1 MTFKKVFGLLLIL
14 IILAAGGVYL
24 LMIEK
29 ADDDRMR
36 SLYTEVEPLEREREA
51 LQEEK
56 NSLETDYALKM
67 RDYATVEVLFEHLDA
82 QIIDEVWPVMRSR
95 GVVGVLPI
103 SLIEVPGYYGKLS
116 YDNLRTLMADGWGL
130 CYVFD
135 SPVSDAKTW
144 VENLNRTLEMNQITP
159 PTTIYFVNDNY
170 YNPSMDEGLIAAG
183 IRTVVRNA
191 SDGRSNTV
199 TDFTAPLWFT
209 GTMPF
214 GYTGST
220 TDLELLGRTDGANL
234 SMTLKLNIVTDQA
247 KKKAVVAPE
256 QLESIIEVLDSWK
269 DLLYEDNPLDEMEQV
284 GPTPN
289 IYLNTNDDE
298 VLHDLYLE
306 SLTDEQKLLLPKFR
320 SLNFENALN
329 MHLDMAAKVN
339 DLGFERAKQE
349 ALLESQIKELDAQI
363 AEVYARYEVG
373 KKEIPQLTEFLKNDK
388 TANG

>member
-14 IILAAGGVYL
+14 IILAAGGIYL

-51 LQEEK
+51 LIEEK
-56 NSLETDYALKM
+56 NNLDTEYATKM
-67 RDYATVEVLFEHLDA
+67 RDYATVEVMFEHLDT
-82 QIIDEVWPVMRSR
+82 QIISDIWPIMRSR

-103 SLIEVPGYYGKLS
+103 SYIEVPSYYGKMTW
-116 YDNLRTLMADGWGL
+116 DEIRTLLGDGWGM
-130 CYVFD
+130 YFIAD
-135 SPVSDAKTW
+135 AATSDIGTW
-144 VENLNRTLEMNQITP
+144 VTNLKHNFELNQLP
-159 PTTIYFVNDNY
+159 APTTIYFPNGNY
-170 YNPSMDEGLIAAG
+170 DPSMDEALQKAG
-183 IRTVVRNA
+183 IRTVVTKA

-199 TDFTAPLWFT
+199 TDFTAPLWKT
-209 GTMPF
+209 GAMPF

-234 SMTLKLNIVTDQA
+234 ALTLSLDIAMDQQ
-247 KKKAVVAPE
+247 KKKAVINEA
-256 QLESIIEVLDSWK
+256 QLKSIIETLDSWK
-269 DLLYEDNPLDEMEQV
+269 DLLYVDNPLDQMEQV

-298 VLHDLYLE
+298 VLHDLYLD
-306 SLTDEQKLLLPKFR
+306 SLTDAQKLLLPKFR
-320 SLNFENALN
+320 SVNFENALN
-329 MHLDMAAKVN
+329 LHLDMAAKLN

-349 ALLESQIKELDAQI
+349 ALLDSRIKELDAQI

-373 KKEIPQLTEFLKNDK
+373 KKEIPELTELLK
-388 TANG
+388 

>member
-14 IILAAGGVYL
+14 IILAAGGIYL

-51 LQEEK
+51 LIEEK
-56 NSLETDYALKM
+56 NNLDTEYATKM
-67 RDYATVEVLFEHLDA
+67 RDYATVEVMFEHLDS
-82 QIIDEVWPVMRSR
+82 QIISDVWPVMRSR

-103 SLIEVPGYYGKLS
+103 SYIEVPSYYGKMTW
-116 YDNLRTLMADGWGL
+116 DEIKTLLGDGWGM
-130 CYVFD
+130 YFIAD
-135 SPVSDAKTW
+135 AATSDIGTW
-144 VENLNRTLEMNQITP
+144 VTNLKHNFEMNQLP
-159 PTTIYFVNDNY
+159 APTTIYFPNGNY
-170 YNPSMDEGLIAAG
+170 DPSMDEALQKAG
-183 IRTVVRNA
+183 IRTVVTKA

-199 TDFTAPLWFT
+199 TDFTAPLWKT
-209 GTMPF
+209 GAMPF

-234 SMTLKLNIVTDQA
+234 ALTLNLDIAVDQQ
-247 KKKAVVAPE
+247 KKKAVVNEA
-256 QLESIIEVLDSWK
+256 QLASIIETLDSWK
-269 DLLYEDNPLDEMEQV
+269 DMLYDDNPLDQMEQV

-306 SLTDEQKLLLPKFR
+306 SLTDAQKLLLPKFR
-320 SLNFENALN
+320 SVNFENALN
-329 MHLDMAAKVN
+329 LHLDMAAKLN

-349 ALLESQIKELDAQI
+349 ALLDRRIKELEAQI
-363 AEVYARYEVG
+363 AETYARYETG
-373 KKEIPQLTEFLKNDK
+373 KKEIPELTELLK
-388 TANG
+388 

>member
-14 IILAAGGVYL
+14 IILAAGGIYL

-51 LQEEK
+51 LIEQK
-56 NSLETDYALKM
+56 NNLDTEYATKM
-67 RDYATVEVLFEHLDA
+67 RDYATVEVMFEHLDT
-82 QIIDEVWPVMRSR
+82 QIISDIWPIMRSR

-103 SLIEVPGYYGKLS
+103 SYIEVPSYYGKMTW
-116 YDNLRTLMADGWGL
+116 DDIKTLLGDGWGM
-130 CYVFD
+130 YFIAD
-135 SPVSDAKTW
+135 AATSDIGTW
-144 VENLNRTLEMNQITP
+144 VTNLKHNFETNQLP
-159 PTTIYFVNDNY
+159 APTTIYFPNGNY
-170 YNPSMDEGLIAAG
+170 DPSMDEALQKAG
-183 IRTVVRNA
+183 IRTVVTKA

-199 TDFTAPLWFT
+199 TDFTAPLWKT

-234 SMTLKLNIVTDQA
+234 ALTLNLDIAVDQQ
-247 KKKAVVAPE
+247 KKKAVVNEA
-256 QLESIIEVLDSWK
+256 QLASIIETLDSWK
-269 DLLYEDNPLDEMEQV
+269 DLLYEDNPLDQMEQV

-306 SLTDEQKLLLPKFR
+306 SLTDAQKLLLPKFR
-320 SLNFENALN
+320 SVNFENALN
-329 MHLDMAAKVN
+329 LHLDMAAKLN

-349 ALLESQIKELDAQI
+349 ALLDRRIKELDAQI

-373 KKEIPQLTEFLKNDK
+373 KKEIPELTELLK
-388 TANG
+388 

>member
-1 MTFKKVFGLLLIL
+1 
-14 IILAAGGVYL
+14 
-24 LMIEK
+24 
-29 ADDDRMR
+29 
-36 SLYTEVEPLEREREA
+36 
-51 LQEEK
+51 
-56 NSLETDYALKM
+56 
-67 RDYATVEVLFEHLDA
+67 
-82 QIIDEVWPVMRSR
+82 
-95 GVVGVLPI
+95 
-103 SLIEVPGYYGKLS
+103 
-116 YDNLRTLMADGWGL
+116 
-130 CYVFD
+130 
-135 SPVSDAKTW
+135 
-144 VENLNRTLEMNQITP
+144 
-159 PTTIYFVNDNY
+159 
-170 YNPSMDEGLIAAG
+170 MDEGLIAAG

>member
-14 IILAAGGVYL
+14 IILAAGGIYL

-51 LQEEK
+51 LIEQK
-56 NSLETDYALKM
+56 NNLDTEYATKM
-67 RDYATVEVLFEHLDA
+67 RDYATVEVMFEHLDT
-82 QIIDEVWPVMRSR
+82 QIISDVWPIMRSR

-103 SLIEVPGYYGKLS
+103 SYIEVPSYYGKMTW
-116 YDNLRTLMADGWGL
+116 DDIKTLLGDGWGM
-130 CYVFD
+130 YFIAD
-135 SPVSDAKTW
+135 AATSDIGTW
-144 VENLNRTLEMNQITP
+144 VTNLKHNFELNQLP
-159 PTTIYFVNDNY
+159 APTTIYFPNGNY
-170 YNPSMDEGLIAAG
+170 DPSMDEALQKAG
-183 IRTVVRNA
+183 IRTVVTKA

-199 TDFTAPLWFT
+199 TDFTAPLWKT
-209 GTMPF
+209 GAMPF

-234 SMTLKLNIVTDQA
+234 ALTLNLDIAMDQQ
-247 KKKAVVAPE
+247 KKKAVINEA
-256 QLESIIEVLDSWK
+256 QLKSIIETLDSWK
-269 DLLYEDNPLDEMEQV
+269 DLLYEDNPLDQMEQV

-298 VLHDLYLE
+298 VLHDLYLD
-306 SLTDEQKLLLPKFR
+306 SLTDAQKLLLPKFR
-320 SLNFENALN
+320 SVNFENALN
-329 MHLDMAAKVN
+329 LHLDMAAKLN

-349 ALLESQIKELDAQI
+349 ALLDSRIKELDAQI

-373 KKEIPQLTEFLKNDK
+373 KKEIPELTELLK
-388 TANG
+388 

>member
-14 IILAAGGVYL
+14 IILAAGGIYL

-51 LQEEK
+51 LIEEK
-56 NSLETDYALKM
+56 NNLDTEYATKM
-67 RDYATVEVLFEHLDA
+67 RDYATVEVMFEHLDT
-82 QIIDEVWPVMRSR
+82 QIISDVWPIMRSR

-103 SLIEVPGYYGKLS
+103 SYIEVPSYYGKMTW
-116 YDNLRTLMADGWGL
+116 DDIKTLLGDGWGM
-130 CYVFD
+130 YFIAD
-135 SPVSDAKTW
+135 AATSDIGTW
-144 VENLNRTLEMNQITP
+144 VTNLKHNFEMNQLP
-159 PTTIYFVNDNY
+159 APTTIYFPNGNY
-170 YNPSMDEGLIAAG
+170 DPSMDEALQKAG
-183 IRTVVRNA
+183 IRTVVTKA

-199 TDFTAPLWFT
+199 TDFTAPLWKT
-209 GTMPF
+209 GAMPF

-234 SMTLKLNIVTDQA
+234 ALTLNLDIAVDQQ
-247 KKKAVVAPE
+247 KKKAVVNEA
-256 QLESIIEVLDSWK
+256 QLKSIIETLDSWK
-269 DLLYEDNPLDEMEQV
+269 DMLYDDNPLDQMEQV

-306 SLTDEQKLLLPKFR
+306 SLTDAQKLLLPKFR
-320 SLNFENALN
+320 SVNFENALN
-329 MHLDMAAKVN
+329 LHLDMAAKLN

-349 ALLESQIKELDAQI
+349 ALLDSRIKELEAQI
-363 AEVYARYEVG
+363 AETYARYETG
-373 KKEIPQLTEFLKNDK
+373 KKEIPELTELLK
-388 TANG
+388 

>member
-14 IILAAGGVYL
+14 IILAAGGIYL

-51 LQEEK
+51 LIEEK
-56 NSLETDYALKM
+56 NNLDTEYATKM
-67 RDYATVEVLFEHLDA
+67 RDYATVEVMFEHLDS
-82 QIIDEVWPVMRSR
+82 QIISDVWPVMRSR

-103 SLIEVPGYYGKLS
+103 SYIEVPSYYGKMTW
-116 YDNLRTLMADGWGL
+116 DDIKTLLGDGWGM
-130 CYVFD
+130 YFIAD
-135 SPVSDAKTW
+135 AATSDIGTW
-144 VENLNRTLEMNQITP
+144 VTNLKHNFETNQLP
-159 PTTIYFVNDNY
+159 APTTIYFPNGNY
-170 YNPSMDEGLIAAG
+170 DPSMDEALQKAG
-183 IRTVVRNA
+183 IRTVVTKA

-199 TDFTAPLWFT
+199 TDFTAPLWKT
-209 GTMPF
+209 GAMPF

-234 SMTLKLNIVTDQA
+234 ALTLNLDIAVDQQ
-247 KKKAVVAPE
+247 KKKAVVNEA
-256 QLESIIEVLDSWK
+256 QLASIIETLDAWK
-269 DLLYEDNPLDEMEQV
+269 DMLYDDNPLDQMEQV

-306 SLTDEQKLLLPKFR
+306 SLTDAQKLLLPKFR
-320 SLNFENALN
+320 SVNFENALN
-329 MHLDMAAKVN
+329 LHLDMAAKLN

-349 ALLESQIKELDAQI
+349 ALLDSRIKELEAQI
-363 AEVYARYEVG
+363 AETYARYETG
-373 KKEIPQLTEFLKNDK
+373 KKEIPELTELLK
-388 TANG
+388 

>member
-14 IILAAGGVYL
+14 IILAAGGIYL

-51 LQEEK
+51 LIEEK
-56 NSLETDYALKM
+56 NNLDTEYATKM
-67 RDYATVEVLFEHLDA
+67 RDYATVEVMFEHLDT
-82 QIIDEVWPVMRSR
+82 QIISDVWPVMRSR

-103 SLIEVPGYYGKLS
+103 SYIEVPSYYGKMTWDEIRAL
-116 YDNLRTLMADGWGL
+116 LADGWGM
-130 CYVFD
+130 YFIAD
-135 SPVSDAKTW
+135 AATSDIGTW
-144 VENLNRTLEMNQITP
+144 VTNLKHNFELNQLP
-159 PTTIYFVNDNY
+159 APTTIYFPNGNY
-170 YNPSMDEGLIAAG
+170 EPSMDEALQKAG
-183 IRTVVRNA
+183 IRTVVTKA

-199 TDFTAPLWFT
+199 TDFTAPLWKT
-209 GTMPF
+209 GAMPF

-234 SMTLKLNIVTDQA
+234 ALTLNLDIAMDQQ
-247 KKKAVVAPE
+247 KKKAVVNEA
-256 QLESIIEVLDSWK
+256 QLTSIIETLDSWK
-269 DLLYEDNPLDEMEQV
+269 DLLYVDNPLDQMEQV

-306 SLTDEQKLLLPKFR
+306 SLTDAQKLLLPKFR
-320 SLNFENALN
+320 SVNFENALN
-329 MHLDMAAKVN
+329 LHLDMAAKLN

-349 ALLESQIKELDAQI
+349 ALLDSRIKELDAQI

-373 KKEIPQLTEFLKNDK
+373 KKEIPELTELLK
-388 TANG
+388 

>member
-14 IILAAGGVYL
+14 IILAAGGIYL

-51 LQEEK
+51 LIEQK
-56 NSLETDYALKM
+56 NNLDTEYATKM
-67 RDYATVEVLFEHLDA
+67 RDYATVEVMFEHLDA
-82 QIIDEVWPVMRSR
+82 QIISDIWPIMRSR

-103 SLIEVPGYYGKLS
+103 SYIEVPSYYGKMTW
-116 YDNLRTLMADGWGL
+116 DEIRTLLGDGWGM
-130 CYVFD
+130 YFIAD
-135 SPVSDAKTW
+135 AATSDIGTW
-144 VENLNRTLEMNQITP
+144 VTNLKHNFELNQLP
-159 PTTIYFVNDNY
+159 APTTIYFPNGNY
-170 YNPSMDEGLIAAG
+170 DPSMDEALQKAG
-183 IRTVVRNA
+183 IRTVVTKA

-199 TDFTAPLWFT
+199 TDFTAPLWKT
-209 GTMPF
+209 GAMPF

-234 SMTLKLNIVTDQA
+234 ALTLNLDVAVDPQ
-247 KKKAVVAPE
+247 KKKAVVNEA
-256 QLESIIEVLDSWK
+256 QLASIIETLDAWK
-269 DLLYEDNPLDEMEQV
+269 DMLYDDNPLDQMEQV

-306 SLTDEQKLLLPKFR
+306 SLTDAQKLLLPKFR
-320 SLNFENALN
+320 SVNFENALN
-329 MHLDMAAKVN
+329 LHLDMAAKLN

-349 ALLESQIKELDAQI
+349 ALLDRRIKELDAQI
-363 AEVYARYEVG
+363 AEVYAHYEVG
-373 KKEIPQLTEFLKNDK
+373 KKEIPELTELLK
-388 TANG
+388 

>member
-14 IILAAGGVYL
+14 IILAAGGIYL
-24 LMIEK
+24 LMIER

-51 LQEEK
+51 LIEQK
-56 NSLETDYALKM
+56 NNLDTEYATKM
-67 RDYATVEVLFEHLDA
+67 RDYATVEVMFEHLDS
-82 QIIDEVWPVMRSR
+82 QIISDIWPIMRSR

-103 SLIEVPGYYGKLS
+103 SYIEVPSYYGKMTW
-116 YDNLRTLMADGWGL
+116 DEIRTLLGDGWGM
-130 CYVFD
+130 YFIAD
-135 SPVSDAKTW
+135 AATSDIGAW
-144 VENLNRTLEMNQITP
+144 VTNLKHNFELNQLP
-159 PTTIYFVNDNY
+159 APTTIYFPNGNY
-170 YNPSMDEGLIAAG
+170 DPSMDEALQKAG
-183 IRTVVRNA
+183 IRTVVTKA

-199 TDFTAPLWFT
+199 TDFTAPLWKT
-209 GTMPF
+209 GAMPF

-234 SMTLKLNIVTDQA
+234 ALTLNLDVAVDQQ
-247 KKKAVVAPE
+247 KKKAVVNEA
-256 QLESIIEVLDSWK
+256 QLASIIETLDAWK
-269 DLLYEDNPLDEMEQV
+269 DMLYDDNPLDQMEQV

-306 SLTDEQKLLLPKFR
+306 SLTDAQKLLLPKFR
-320 SLNFENALN
+320 SVNFENALN
-329 MHLDMAAKVN
+329 LHLDMAAKLN

-349 ALLESQIKELDAQI
+349 ALLDSRIKELDAQI

-373 KKEIPQLTEFLKNDK
+373 KKEIPELTELLK
-388 TANG
+388 

>member
-14 IILAAGGVYL
+14 IILAAGGIYL

-51 LQEEK
+51 LIEEK
-56 NSLETDYALKM
+56 NNLDTEYATKM
-67 RDYATVEVLFEHLDA
+67 RDYATVEVMFENLDSH
-82 QIIDEVWPVMRSR
+82 IISDVWPLMRSR

-103 SLIEVPGYYGKLS
+103 SYIEVPSYYGKMTW
-116 YDNLRTLMADGWGL
+116 DEIRTLLGDGWGM
-130 CYVFD
+130 YFIAD
-135 SPVSDAKTW
+135 AATSDIGTW
-144 VENLNRTLEMNQITP
+144 VTNLKHNFELNQLP
-159 PTTIYFVNDNY
+159 APTTIYFPNGNY
-170 YNPSMDEGLIAAG
+170 DPSMDEALQKAG
-183 IRTVVRNA
+183 IRTVVTKA

-199 TDFTAPLWFT
+199 TDFTAPLWKT
-209 GTMPF
+209 GAMPF

-234 SMTLKLNIVTDQA
+234 ALTLNLDIAMDQQ
-247 KKKAVVAPE
+247 KKKAVINEA
-256 QLESIIEVLDSWK
+256 QLKSIIETLDSWK
-269 DLLYEDNPLDEMEQV
+269 DLLYEDNPLDQMEQV

-306 SLTDEQKLLLPKFR
+306 SLTDAQKLLLPKFR
-320 SLNFENALN
+320 SVNFENALN
-329 MHLDMAAKVN
+329 LHLDMAAKLN

-349 ALLESQIKELDAQI
+349 ALLDRRIKELEAQI
-363 AEVYARYEVG
+363 AETYARYETG
-373 KKEIPQLTEFLKNDK
+373 KKEIPELTELLK
-388 TANG
+388 

>member
-14 IILAAGGVYL
+14 IILAAGGIYL

-51 LQEEK
+51 LIEEK
-56 NSLETDYALKM
+56 NNLDTEYATKM
-67 RDYATVEVLFEHLDA
+67 RDYATVEVMFEHLDT
-82 QIIDEVWPVMRSR
+82 QIISDIWPIMRSR

-103 SLIEVPGYYGKLS
+103 SYIEVPSYYGKMTW
-116 YDNLRTLMADGWGL
+116 DDIKTLLGDGWGMYIL
-130 CYVFD
+130 VD
-135 SPVSDAKTW
+135 AATSDIGTW
-144 VENLNRTLEMNQITP
+144 VTNLKHNFETNQLP
-159 PTTIYFVNDNY
+159 APTTIYFPNGNY
-170 YNPSMDEGLIAAG
+170 EPSMDEALQKAG
-183 IRTVVRNA
+183 IRTVVTKA

-199 TDFTAPLWFT
+199 TDFTAPLWKT
-209 GTMPF
+209 GAMPF

-234 SMTLKLNIVTDQA
+234 ALTLNLDIAMDQQ
-247 KKKAVVAPE
+247 KKKTVINEA
-256 QLESIIEVLDSWK
+256 QLKSIIETLDSWK
-269 DLLYEDNPLDEMEQV
+269 DLLYEDNPLDQMEQV

-306 SLTDEQKLLLPKFR
+306 SLTDAQKLLLPKFR
-320 SLNFENALN
+320 SVNFENALN
-329 MHLDMAAKVN
+329 LHLDMAAKLN

-349 ALLESQIKELDAQI
+349 ALLDSRIKELEAQI
-363 AEVYARYEVG
+363 AETYARYETG
-373 KKEIPQLTEFLKNDK
+373 KKEIPELTELLK
-388 TANG
+388 

>member
-14 IILAAGGVYL
+14 IILAAGGIYL

-51 LQEEK
+51 LIEEK
-56 NSLETDYALKM
+56 NNLDTEYATKM
-67 RDYATVEVLFEHLDA
+67 RDYATVEVMFEHLDT
-82 QIIDEVWPVMRSR
+82 QIISDIWPIMRSR

-103 SLIEVPGYYGKLS
+103 SYIEVPSYYGKMTW
-116 YDNLRTLMADGWGL
+116 DDIKTLLGDGWGMYIL
-130 CYVFD
+130 VD
-135 SPVSDAKTW
+135 AATSDIGTW
-144 VENLNRTLEMNQITP
+144 VSNLQSKCEQYQLP
-159 PTTIYFVNDNY
+159 APTTIYFPNGNY
-170 YNPSMDEGLIAAG
+170 DPSMDEALIKAD
-183 IRTVVRNA
+183 IRTVVTKA

-199 TDFTAPLWFT
+199 TDFTAPLWKT
-209 GTMPF
+209 GAMPF

-234 SMTLKLNIVTDQA
+234 ALTLNLDIAVDQQ
-247 KKKAVVAPE
+247 KKKAVVNEA
-256 QLESIIEVLDSWK
+256 QLKSIIETLDSWK
-269 DLLYEDNPLDEMEQV
+269 DMLYDDNPLDQMEQV

-306 SLTDEQKLLLPKFR
+306 SLTDAQKLLLPKFR
-320 SLNFENALN
+320 SVNFENALN
-329 MHLDMAAKVN
+329 LHLDMAAKLN

-349 ALLESQIKELDAQI
+349 ALLDSRIKELEAQI
-363 AEVYARYEVG
+363 AETYARYETG
-373 KKEIPQLTEFLKNDK
+373 KKEIPELTELLK
-388 TANG
+388 